1 LEEGEIIVIR
11 YIRSDLK
18 LNIFGEIFLMK
29 EKLIHSYVE
38 AIIVVKS
45 QKLVVKRDEIIEHIF
60 DYFLTSSF

>member
-1 LEEGEIIVIR
+1 
-11 YIRSDLK
+11 LK